1 MKNSILFLFFT
12 ISYSIISQENKT
24 ELLSYKF
31 TVDSLYSTNIQDYRT
46 VKIFLPNEYSKDVK
60 YPVIYAL
67 DAQWMFEPTVA
78 ESKILMDFDVIPQ
91 SIIVGVFHKNRN
103 DDLGIDW
110 NTGAFNQNSLKFY
123 NFLTQEL
130 LTKINSTYSTS
141 GFNTLVGH
149 SNSAT
154 FCENV
159 ITQQEHYFNGFVAL
173 SQNLFGNQL
182 QEYIKLTNQS
192 QSKPIFYFVASGKRD
207 ATSRLESG
215 MKLDSLFK
223 INKNSNIKS
232 KHILYDADHD
242 GIVAK
247 GLNNG
252 ISHIFSEYKH
262 YNDWDEKRIDS
273 LLAKNISSLDF
284 INQHSERMKE
294 IYGID
299 FKVNYNDVT
308 LMQVIAR
315 NDIDIESVMNYE
327 IEHIGKS
334 NDFYSG
340 YAQEFEFLK
349 SYEKALEYWVINLE
363 ENNKKIKNF
372 FYYRRPIELLSI
384 KMVQPKR
391 AIEFAEK
398 WKGKAPR
405 FSSEF
410 NLRIAEIALE
420 NNIKIKVG
428 LESIREYIENHKE
441 GLSTDLEKAKEI
453 EQKLEEHRN
462 SKN

>member
-1 MKNSILFLFFT
+1 M
-12 ISYSIISQENKT
+12 
-24 ELLSYKF
+24 
-31 TVDSLYSTNIQDYRT
+31 
-46 VKIFLPNEYSKDVK
+46 
-60 YPVIYAL
+60 
-67 DAQWMFEPTVA
+67 
-78 ESKILMDFDVIPQ
+78 
-91 SIIVGVFHKNRN
+91 
-103 DDLGIDW
+103 
-110 NTGAFNQNSLKFY
+110 
-123 NFLTQEL
+123 
-130 LTKINSTYSTS
+130 
-141 GFNTLVGH
+141 
-149 SNSAT
+149 
-154 FCENV
+154 
-159 ITQQEHYFNGFVAL
+159 
-173 SQNLFGNQL
+173 
-182 QEYIKLTNQS
+182 
-192 QSKPIFYFVASGKRD
+192 
-207 ATSRLESG
+207 ESG
-215 MKLDSLFK
+215 LKLDSLFK

-284 INQHSERMKE
+284 INQHYERMKE
-294 IYGID
+294 IYGVD
-299 FKVNYNDVT
+299 FKVNYNDIS

-315 NDIDIESVMNYE
+315 NDTDIESVMNYE

-349 SYEKALEYWVINLE
+349 SYEKALEYWEINLK

-372 FYYRRPIELLSI
+372 FYYRRPIELISI
-384 KMVQPKR
+384 KMGQPKR

-398 WKGKAPR
+398 WKAKAPR
-405 FSSEF
+405 FSSNF
-410 NLRIAEIALE
+410 NLQIAKIALE
-420 NNIKIKVG
+420 NNIKTKTG
-428 LESIREYIENHKE
+428 LECIREYIENYKE
-441 GLSTDLEKAKEI
+441 GLSTDLETAKEI